1 MIPSVT
7 YERGEFAV
15 ARRLALYLGALLACA
30 PFATAPASADSSE
43 GVRRSQSLLMVD
55 PGPNMLGTATTNIRA
70 DRFTGSWANAMQ
82 DASGS
87 PLLLRL
93 VAPAR
98 QLTPGQKLA
107 YVQSRVHSSIRWISD
122 ATEWGKHDYWAT
134 AAQTLARGAGDMED
148 RAIVKMHALRALGFN
163 PKDLFLTLARD
174 RVGGPITVLTARLN
188 GRYFILDDTGGTP
201 FPVDNRRNEF
211 DPILSFGWN
220 SAWVHK
226 RLAPPTTMAAI
237 KKPTIRK

>member
-1 MIPSVT
+1 MS
-7 YERGEFAV
+7 F
-15 ARRLALYLGALLACA
+15 RLALGVGAILACA
-30 PFATAPASADSSE
+30 PFAAAPAKADSAE
-43 GVRRSQSLLMVD
+43 NIRKPGSLLIATA
-55 PGPNMLGTATTNIRA
+55 GPNMLGTATSVIRA

-82 DASGS
+82 DASAS
-87 PLLLRL
+87 PLLQRL

-98 QLTPGQKLA
+98 RLGQAEKLR

-148 RAIVKMHALRALGFN
+148 RAIVKMHALRALGFDPN
-163 PKDLFLTLARD
+163 DLFLTLARD

-201 FPVDNRRNEF
+201 FVVDSRRNEF
-211 DPILSFGWN
+211 NPVLSFGWSN
-220 SAWVHK
+220 AWVHK
-226 RLAPPTTMAAI
+226 RPAAAI
-237 KKPTIRK
+237 PVAALKAPLGRK